1 LELIRSFGNGCGTG
15 LEFDHKLD
23 ISVWWHTRQL
33 FRKDI
38 RVLAHYWNFI
48 KRGDNGHIGTRIDIV
63 LER

>member
-1 LELIRSFGNGCGTG
+1 

-33 FRKDI
+33 IRKDI
-38 RVLAHYWNFI
+38 RILTHYWNFI
-48 KRGDNGHIGTRIDIV
+48 KRGDNGHIGTRVGTV